1 MEEDLIAILDFGSQ
15 YTHLIARRI
24 REFEVRSD
32 IFPWNVSTKEL
43 ISIKPKGMILSGS
56 PASVYE
62 KDAPLCDRKIFDL
75 GIPILGICYGMQ
87 ITAYT
92 LGGSVNQG
100 EKKEYGKTE
109 LIIVDKSDLFQGL
122 NNKTIVWM
130 SHGDYVNHLPEGFD
144 VIANSE
150 NCPIAAMRNKSKK
163 LFGLQFHP
171 EVVHTEKGVDILKNF
186 VFNVCKCKPAWKME
200 SFIEKTISEIKDKVG
215 NKKVLCALS
224 GGVDSST
231 VATLIYR
238 AIGENLTCIF
248 VDHGLLRK
256 NEAQQIIKTFRDNY
270 KMKLIYVN
278 ASRRFLNR
286 LKGVIDP
293 EEKRRILGE
302 EFIKVFTEEGKK
314 LGDFQWLA
322 QGTLYPDV
330 IESAKAG
337 SPASRIKTHH
347 NVAGLPGWMTFKL
360 LEPLRMLY

>member
-32 IFPWNVSTKEL
+32 IFPFDASAKEL

-87 ITAYT
+87 ITT
-92 LGGSVNQG
+92 HILGGSVKQG
-100 EKKEYGKTE
+100 EKREYGKTE
-109 LIIVDKSDLFQGL
+109 LIILDKSELFQGL
-122 NNKTIVWM
+122 SDKTIVWM
-130 SHGDYVNHLPEGFD
+130 SHGDYVDHLPEGFD

-150 NCPIAAMRNKSKK
+150 NCPIAAMRNKDKRI
-163 LFGLQFHP
+163 FGLQFHP

-186 VFNVCKCKPAWKME
+186 ILNICKCKPAWKME
-200 SFIEKTISEIKDKVG
+200 FFIEKTISEIKDKVR
-215 NKKVLCALS
+215 NEKVLCALS

-256 NEAQQIIKTFRDNY
+256 NEAQEIVKTFRDNY
-270 KMKLIYVN
+270 KMELIYVN
-278 ASRRFLNR
+278 ASSKFLRR
-286 LKGVIDP
+286 LK
-293 EEKRRILGE
+293 
-302 EFIKVFTEEGKK
+302 
-314 LGDFQWLA
+314 
-322 QGTLYPDV
+322 
-330 IESAKAG
+330 
-337 SPASRIKTHH
+337 
-347 NVAGLPGWMTFKL
+347 
-360 LEPLRMLY
+360 